1 MATASKSEAAK
12 VLLYPNADG
21 KGNWALFKDSVLLS
35 RNYETREVQQAL
47 SCLETGRP
55 YDVPLPIRDDIVR
68 DNTQPPA
75 MFGNPPSA
83 AQPPDDATV
92 SALMTSAFVERQ
104 KILSRVKA
112 AGTAAFHFLEAHLSH
127 ESKVLVREHA
137 EYAPANE
144 VEPKNPVTLW
154 RIIKATH
161 MTGGAG
167 GLPMTSAEKERLQVA
182 WANFHM
188 NHTVSIGDFHLQFT
202 QWIER
207 RVAAGLPEMS
217 VSDQVTAFYAKLDPG
232 RYAALS
238 ADMENDEQKE
248 LLAGRQVAH
257 GTLAQALA
265 RVRGW
270 KDPNVKPAAGK
281 RVSVF
286 TLADDDGTTRDSNG
300 DVARACEALA
310 AAIPELAGTDPTT
323 VLMALKNAVQK
334 KGSGKGSSAS
344 AGVAAPLMVNGRPW
358 TRPCSEPGCSGIHPF
373 FMHQQITGKPL
384 GPANQQK
391 VDAYAARQKAKTNNA
406 DKATVAVA
414 RSDDESDDDD
424 VARYFITYVAPIA
437 NPDRAAEGGDRSD
450 DELYAPER
458 YTTLMSFAD
467 GTSPFDDHHL
477 LFDNQAGSSMIK
489 TPGFLAELQPLRRK
503 RIISGIAG
511 EGGGAVVA
519 ESSGVTPLLPGLRV
533 PYAPGATANVLAE
546 CDCVAMGWSVRRVAE
561 PRAAYHVVTPTHTL
575 VFELMPGWKAHY
587 ACRLSA
593 PEDLHT
599 TDTDATRAALV
610 ATVKQNLAQYTA
622 AERNAAIKARKLQVN
637 LGLPCSQY
645 LINGLHGIQ
654 NAGVSPQDVRR
665 AEAIGGKPEAKV
677 RGGTHER
684 PLPTV
689 AVELANR
696 KDMAP
701 AWMEVDIMFA
711 HGLAFLV
718 AVLLPLNHVMG
729 CYLKHRTVAEIG
741 SALTSFVAAAYA
753 RMYDVGLI
761 RCDGEKA
768 IAAYTTDLERDGV
781 KLSSEPGVHAPH
793 VERTIQTIKD
803 YVRGQENGGCVV
815 RMGRTMLIMAVL
827 FKISRLNLL
836 PTKASLDG
844 YGSFVHFEGRPVS
857 AETDLRWAFGDW
869 AEATKPGKTLN
880 DTSVSRTEGCVMG
893 IPSMNRSGSVTM
905 YKLSTGTMVSRAQF
919 QVRPWPDYAVEHM
932 NDLADEDR
940 IKSGDEWIG
949 DDAWEPVVEDG
960 EDDARELPAAVQ
972 VPPQPQPAAEA
983 GVVAPAAAARVE
995 VQHPA
1000 LAPVDVHIEPEVQHP
1015 APAPVNVPIG
1025 AQNIDGQL
1033 NMEAPI
1039 VEGAV
1044 VGPQQ
1049 EELQPQQ
1056 QPQRQPPALRRR
1068 LANRTDSLGSV
1079 LQARLTEAED
1089 HAALRRQLLLRA
1101 NWHDKEYC
1109 FKISVRAALRERGPA
1124 AEQAILSEMQQM
1136 LDRRVWHGVR
1146 KRDLTSDQVRKV
1158 LRIVTFLK
1166 DKYTAQNIFDKF
1178 KARLCA
1184 DGSTQDHDQY
1194 ENVSSPTAT
1203 TTSTMMVAAIA
1214 AAEGRKVITADVSG
1228 AFLHADMAMT
1238 GVVVHVRLDS
1248 IMTRFLVKLDP
1259 SYAQYVNEDGTC
1271 IVQLDRA
1278 LYGTIEAARLWYMN
1292 ISSKLKEYGF
1302 EANPYDECVFNKV
1315 GSDGHQITIV
1325 LYVDDMMITCESEM
1339 ELDRFEAYLH
1349 QCYGVDSITKHTG
1362 DVIDFLG
1369 MTFDFRIKGEV
1380 RVTMERL
1387 VAEIIAGAGVVAER
1401 KTPATETLFEVRIAP
1416 KLDPAKR
1423 DYFRSYV
1430 AKLLYVSKRVR
1441 PEMLAAVSFLSTR
1454 ATEPDIDDLAKLHRV
1469 LGYLLGTRER
1479 GVVLHIGDTM
1489 TVSAFVDA
1497 AYGVHTGS
1505 GKSHSGCAIVL
1516 GNNGPVHVKSTKQK
1530 LVTKS
1535 STEAELVALSDYA
1548 SQAIWARNLVAAQGY
1563 DVGPVVL
1570 HQDNMSC
1577 MALMKRG
1584 GPASERTRHIDIR
1597 YFWVKERVDGKD
1609 AVIRHLSTEKMHVN
1623 VMTKPVQGQQFI
1635 SERNAL
1641 TNWY

>member
-55 YDVPLPIRDDIVR
+55 YDVPLPVRDDIVR

-1479 GVVLHIGDTM
+1479 GVVLRIGDTM

>member
-1 MATASKSEAAK
+1 
-12 VLLYPNADG
+12 
-21 KGNWALFKDSVLLS
+21 
-35 RNYETREVQQAL
+35 
-47 SCLETGRP
+47 
-55 YDVPLPIRDDIVR
+55 
-68 DNTQPPA
+68 
-75 MFGNPPSA
+75 
-83 AQPPDDATV
+83 
-92 SALMTSAFVERQ
+92 
-104 KILSRVKA
+104 
-112 AGTAAFHFLEAHLSH
+112 
-127 ESKVLVREHA
+127 
-137 EYAPANE
+137 
-144 VEPKNPVTLW
+144 
-154 RIIKATH
+154 
-161 MTGGAG
+161 
-167 GLPMTSAEKERLQVA
+167 
-182 WANFHM
+182 M

-286 TLADDDGTTRDSNG
+286 TLADDETRDSNG

-323 VLMALKNAVQK
+323 VLTALKNAVQK

-384 GPANQQK
+384 GLANQQK
-391 VDAYAARQKAKTNNA
+391 VDAYAARQKAKTNA

-437 NPDRAAEGGDRSD
+437 NPDRAAEGGDTSD

-511 EGGGAVVA
+511 EGGGSVVA

-593 PEDLHT
+593 PEDFHT
-599 TDTDATRAALV
+599 TDTDTTRAALV

-622 AERNAAIKARKLQVN
+622 AERNAAIKARKLQVS

-654 NAGVSPQDVRR
+654 NAGVAPQDVRR

-689 AVELANR
+689 VVELASR
-696 KDMAP
+696 KDMTP

-741 SALTSFVAAAYA
+741 SALTSFVAAACA

-815 RMGRTMLIMAVL
+815 RMGRAMLIMAVL

-844 YGSFVHFEGRPVS
+844 YGSFVHFEGRPVN

-869 AEATKPGKTLN
+869 AEATKPGRTLN
-880 DTSVSRTEGCVMG
+880 DTGVSRTEGCVMG
-893 IPSMNRSGSVTM
+893 IPTMNRSGSVLM
-905 YKLSTGTMVSRAQF
+905 YKLSTGTMVSRAHF
-919 QVRPWPDYAVEHM
+919 QVRPWPDYAVAHM

-949 DDAWEPVVEDG
+949 EDAWEPVVEDG

-1000 LAPVDVHIEPEVQHP
+1000 PAPVNVPIELEVQHP

-1025 AQNIDGQL
+1025 AQSIDGQL
-1033 NMEAPI
+1033 NMEAPT
-1039 VEGAV
+1039 VEGANPV

-1056 QPQRQPPALRRR
+1056 QPQRQLPALRRR

-1089 HAALRRQLLLRA
+1089 RAALRRQLLLRA

-1184 DGSTQDHDQY
+1184 DGSAQDHDQY

-1214 AAEGRKVITADVSG
+1214 AAEGRKVITVDVSG

-1339 ELDRFEAYLH
+1339 ELDRFEAYLR

-1369 MTFDFRIKGEV
+1369 MTFDFRTTGEV

-1454 ATEPDIDDLAKLHRV
+1454 AAEPDIDDLAKLHRV

-1479 GVVLHIGDTM
+1479 GVVLRIGDTM